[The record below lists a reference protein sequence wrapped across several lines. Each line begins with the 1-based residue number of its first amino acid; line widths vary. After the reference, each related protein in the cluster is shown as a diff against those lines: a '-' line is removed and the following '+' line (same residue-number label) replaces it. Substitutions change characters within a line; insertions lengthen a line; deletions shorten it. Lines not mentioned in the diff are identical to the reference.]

1 MSDQEFQAKVQA
13 ERDAIDNEIEQFL
26 FDCAHRAWPTV
37 DRDKAIRM
45 LDTFRNIITI
55 HGEVMNTLGDINAGC
70 DLERGDE
77 IYRQVKVVKG
87 EGRTIHEHEGD
98 MIRQRLLKTI
108 ESLRKAEAELQETK
122 TCLDWT
128 GQVAVALEKS
138 LEKAKDFYERVFEV
152 SGGCDHSVGVCE
164 CADRDDYEE
173 ICKMLP
179 ETKKATTLLWC
190 PKCGA
195 EFEHEGPVP
204 PRILL
209 CPECPSWGLKGV
221 LQRGSPS

>member
-1 MSDQEFQAKVQA
+1 MTDQEYQAKMQA
-13 ERDAIDNEIEQFL
+13 ERDVIDSEIEQFL

-45 LDTFRNIITI
+45 LDTFRNMLDI
-55 HGEVMNTLGDINAGC
+55 HGEVMRTLGDINAGC

-108 ESLRKAEAELQETK
+108 ESLRKAEAELEETK

-128 GQVAVALEKS
+128 GQIAIALEKA
-138 LEKAKDFYERVFEV
+138 LEKARDFYERCFEV
-152 SGGCDHSVGVCE
+152 TGGCDHAVGICE
-164 CADRDDYEE
+164 CADRADYEE
-173 ICKMLP
+173 ICKLVP
-179 ETKKATTLLWC
+179 PVKTTTRLWC

-195 EFEHEGPVP
+195 EFEHDGPVP
-204 PRILL
+204 SGLMM
-209 CPECPSWGLKGV
+209 CPECPSGGIKGV
-221 LQRGSPS
+221 LQRG